1 MTPKREW
8 GQGERNMA
16 VKEEPREMG
25 AQRKKKEELTNL

>member
-8 GQGERNMA
+8 SQRKRNMA

-25 AQRKKKEELTNL
+25 AEREKKRGID